1 MKVKITDLINGQLV
15 SRIVEEPDPVEE
27 PAAPMPLT
35 PRQFE
40 WMLAYTGLD
49 EVWNSIEEAARDT
62 DRALYANLRA
72 QRASAKFLLDVTL
85 AFVEEAR
92 DMAEQLH
99 PDVDLSEQAIRD
111 AWDQAASQSFD
122 VLMPA

>member
-1 MKVKITDLINGQLV
+1 MMIKITERVNGQMI
-15 SRIVEEPDPVEE
+15 SRIVEEPDPVAGPVE
-27 PAAPMPLT
+27 PMPLT

-49 EVWNSIEEAARDT
+49 EVWASVESAAKDT
-62 DRALYANLRA
+62 DRELYANLRA
-72 QRASAKFLLDVTL
+72 QRASKTFLLEVTL
-85 AFVEEAR
+85 SFVEEAR
-92 DMAEQLH
+92 EMAEQLH